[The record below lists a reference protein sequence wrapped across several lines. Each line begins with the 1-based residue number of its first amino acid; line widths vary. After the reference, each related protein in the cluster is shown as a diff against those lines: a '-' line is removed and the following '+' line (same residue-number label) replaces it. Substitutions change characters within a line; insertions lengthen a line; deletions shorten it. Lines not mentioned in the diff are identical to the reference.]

1 MGCSDPSY
9 HLTVSMYG
17 NGSLPGDTVY
27 LYRFNE
33 QTMQFEKGDS
43 AMLND
48 QQQVCFTGKYT
59 GPEYVSVGVRK
70 RLLRS
75 SLCWILRKYLP
86 IMFYYTRSLISLI
99 LPGISSRRNI

>member
-70 RLLRS
+70 KATS
-75 SLCWILRKYLP
+75 KFFMWILRKYLP